1 MFNFSYGI
9 PESINVKKLKAF
21 FFLSRPVNLLLS
33 TLTVFM
39 TASFF
44 VPFPSGLRIIAAL
57 VTVVFLNA
65 GGNAV
70 NDLYDEAID
79 RINRPNRPLPSGKL
93 TRKEVHNFALITFF
107 MGNAAAMYAG
117 FFPFLIAAV
126 FSTPLMIFYSMKFKR
141 TPLTGN
147 LIIALIL
154 GLAFIFCSLV
164 YGDINLG
171 LVPAILAFFYTLIRE
186 IIKDLEDVKGDLAG
200 NARTLPI
207 LTGEKNT
214 RLITASLLLLL
225 VFILPFPVFF
235 SAYSKMYLW
244 IVVPFVGLPLFG
256 IFIYLLLPLKNF
268 KYSLLS
274 QILKIDM
281 FAGLAAI
288 YAGIHF

>member
-1 MFNFSYGI
+1 MVNFSHGI
-9 PESINVKKLKAF
+9 PESNMDKLKAF
-21 FFLSRPVNLLLS
+21 FFLSRPINLLLS
-33 TLTVFM
+33 TLTVFI

-44 VPFPSGLRIIAAL
+44 IPFPSWFRIIPAL
-57 VTVVFLNA
+57 IAVVLLNA

-93 TRKEVHNFALITFF
+93 TRKDVRTFSIVTFF
-107 MGNAAAMYAG
+107 TGNLAALNAG
-117 FFPFLIAAV
+117 LFPFIIAAGL
-126 FSTPLMIFYSMKFKR
+126 STPLMIVYSMKFKR

-164 YGDINLG
+164 YGDFYLG
-171 LVPAILAFFYTLIRE
+171 IVPAILAFFYTLIRE
-186 IIKDLEDVKGDLAG
+186 IIKDLEDVKGDLMEG
-200 NARTLPI
+200 ARTLPI
-207 LTGEKNT
+207 LAGEKNT
-214 RLITASLLLLL
+214 RRITAFLLFLLIL
-225 VFILPFPVFF
+225 ILPFPVFF
-235 SAYSKMYLW
+235 SVYSKMYLW
-244 IVVPFVGLPLFG
+244 IVLPLVSLPLLG
-256 IFIYLLLPLKNF
+256 IFIYLLFPLGNY

>member
-1 MFNFSYGI
+1 MD
-9 PESINVKKLKAF
+9 KLTAF
-21 FFLSRPVNLLLS
+21 FFLSRPINLLLS

-44 VPFPSGLRIIAAL
+44 IPFPSWFRIVPAL
-57 VTVVFLNA
+57 ITVVFLNA

-93 TRKEVHNFALITFF
+93 TRKDVRAFAVITFF
-107 MGNAAAMYAG
+107 TGNLAALCVG
-117 FFPFLIAAV
+117 FFPFIIAAV
-126 FSTPLMIFYSMKFKR
+126 LSTPLMIVYSMKFKK

-147 LIIALIL
+147 LIIAMIL

-164 YGDINLG
+164 YGNVFLG
-171 LVPAILAFFYTLIRE
+171 IVPAILAFFYTLIRE
-186 IIKDLEDVKGDLAG
+186 IIKDLEDVIGDLAEG
-200 NARTLPI
+200 ARTLPI

-214 RLITASLLLLL
+214 RLITASLILLLIL
-225 VFILPFPVFF
+225 ILPFPVFL
-235 SAYSKMYLW
+235 STYSTMYLW
-244 IVVPFVGLPLFG
+244 IVLPFVGLPLLG
-256 IFIYLLLPLKNF
+256 IFIYLVLPGENF
-268 KYSLLS
+268 RYSLLS
-274 QILKIDM
+274 QLLKIDM